1 MSMLA
6 SLRATTQSYRYF
18 MWEHLF
24 TPAGMKPEQVHF
36 PDAHFEDRIAGA
48 GGIDLQILGIG
59 SNGHIAFNEP
69 GSAHDTRTRTVQ
81 LAPQT
86 IHDNARF
93 FDRAEDV
100 PKEAVT
106 MGIGT
111 ILDARRILL
120 LATGEAKAPAVAA
133 ALEGPVTRGRSGLFP
148 ADARGRARAAGQGGR
163 KPPLLPLP
171 DNTVIL
177 ILRPNTKETS
187 PRYGLLMRYLN
198 SLSGITYQ
206 IRHVQGVGQRL
217 TEIYLLGDTAP
228 LSKDFMASLPCRG
241 ARRARPGK
249 IPRTRPS
256 RCGGFSPPFRLQ
268 RRDL

>member
-1 MSMLA
+1 MTVEILSDYDAVSDRAAHIVADTVRSKPRCVLGLATGSTPVGLYARLLTLEVDLA
-6 SLRATTQSYRYF
+6 SITTFNLDEYVGLAACHEQSYHYF

-36 PDAHFEDRIAGA
+36 PDAHYEERIAGA

-69 GSAHDTRTRTVQ
+69 GSAHDSRTRTVQ
-81 LAPQT
+81 LAAQT

-120 LATGEAKAPAVAA
+120 LATGKAKAPAVSA
-133 ALEGPVTRGRSGLFP
+133 ALEGPVTRDVP
-148 ADARGRARAAGQGGR
+148 ASSLQTHGDVHV
-163 KPPLLPLP
+163 LLDP
-171 DNTVIL
+171 
-177 ILRPNTKETS
+177 E
-187 PRYGLLMRYLN
+187 
-198 SLSGITYQ
+198 
-206 IRHVQGVGQRL
+206 
-217 TEIYLLGDTAP
+217 A
-228 LSKDFMASLPCRG
+228 ASLLSSHYP
-241 ARRARPGK
+241 
-249 IPRTRPS
+249 TRP
-256 RCGGFSPPFRLQ
+256 
-268 RRDL
+268 